1 VIDLNGPHD
10 HHHRKPNHGGTMNR
24 STRPARTRH
33 LLGVVLALALVAA
46 ACGSSS
52 DKSAT
57 PTTAGPGAPS
67 GTTIKVPADHPTI
80 QKAVDAAHPGDLILV
95 SPGVYHEAVNI
106 TTDDVDLRGTDRNS
120 VILDGE
126 FKLENGVRV
135 LGAKGVAVENMT
147 TRNYTGNGFFWTG
160 VEGYRGSYLTSYRTG
175 NYGLYAFDSTKGQFD
190 HSYAAGSPDAGVYI
204 GACQPCDALISE
216 VTSEY
221 NGLGYSGTNSGGNL
235 TIVNSIFRYNRAGV
249 VPNSGSYEA
258 CYPERKT
265 TIIGNIVH
273 DNNQADTPAID
284 VALLAM
290 GNGILVAGGRQ
301 NDIERNLVY
310 NHERTGIG
318 LVPFPENDANDKV
331 PTEAQMQRTCAEQKQ
346 DPTPDPKSAGTV
358 IWPAAD
364 NKVIDNV
371 VSGSGL
377 GDLAF
382 GDLSGEGPA
391 GLKDCFSGNTFTN
404 SAPTDIEKLAP
415 CTGTG
420 TGDPKAGALDLGA
433 LIATKR
439 PPAGDYRVMPEPKPQ
454 PNMPDA
460 ESAPA
465 RPAVDVPMV
474 VDLAAIP
481 VPSKPTD
488 G

>member
-1 VIDLNGPHD
+1 MSHQPTSVPPITASNEGNPMI
-10 HHHRKPNHGGTMNR
+10 RA
-24 STRPARTRH
+24 TRARG
-33 LLGVVLALALVAA
+33 LIVVVAALALLTT
-46 ACGSSS
+46 ACSSSS
-52 DKSAT
+52 DHSTSSAST
-57 PTTAGPGAPS
+57 APS
-67 GTTIKVPADHPTI
+67 AASGHTIKVPADQPTI
-80 QKAVDAAHPGDLILV
+80 QAAVDAAQSGDLILI
-95 SPGVYHEAVNI
+95 SPGTYHEAVNV
-106 TTDDVDLRGTDRNS
+106 TTDNLDLRGTDRNT
-120 VILDGE
+120 VVLDGD

-147 TRNYTGNGFFWTG
+147 ARNYTGNGFFWTG

-190 HSYAAGSPDAGVYI
+190 HDYASGSPDAGVYI
-204 GACQPCDALISE
+204 GACQPCDAVISE
-216 VTSEY
+216 LTSEH

-235 TIVNSIFRYNRAGV
+235 LIVNSIFRHNRAGI
-249 VPNSGSYEA
+249 VPNSGSYEQ

-265 TIIGNIVH
+265 TIVGNVVY

-310 NHERTGIG
+310 DHERTGIG

-331 PTEAQMQRTCAEQKQ
+331 PTSAQMERPCSEQKQ

-358 IWPAAD
+358 LWPPAD
-364 NKVIDNV
+364 NKVVGNV
-371 VSGSGL
+371 VSNSGL

-382 GDLSGEGPA
+382 GDLTGEGPA
-391 GLKDCFSGNTFTN
+391 SEHNCFSGNQFTT
-404 SAPTDIEKLAP
+404 SAPADIETLAP
-415 CTGTG
+415 CEGTG
-420 TGDPKAGALDLGA
+420 TGDPKAGALDLAA
-433 LIATKR
+433 LIATVR
-439 PPAGDYRVMPEPKPQ
+439 PPSGDYKVTPVPAAQ

-460 ESAPA
+460 DTAPA
-465 RPAVDVPMV
+465 RPAVDVPMA
-474 VDLAAIP
+474 VDLAAIT